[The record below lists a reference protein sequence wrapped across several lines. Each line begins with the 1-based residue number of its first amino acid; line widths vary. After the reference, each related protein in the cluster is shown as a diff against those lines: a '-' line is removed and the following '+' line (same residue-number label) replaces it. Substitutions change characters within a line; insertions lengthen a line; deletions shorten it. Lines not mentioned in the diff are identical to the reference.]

1 MWNVLL
7 EASSGGRGGGRELG
21 GDGGKDPDDEVTRHI
36 CADLEEGRRYQPRET
51 DQVRVPHCTS
61 QCDGIPSQ

>member
-1 MWNVLL
+1 MECAP

-36 CADLEEGRRYQPRET
+36 CADLRALGVSEYISGCKGPILSR
-51 DQVRVPHCTS
+51 
-61 QCDGIPSQ
+61 